1 MRRVQAAVLQAAVL
15 LACCGSV
22 VFAAVAAD
30 ATQEIDG
37 LIGAL
42 GRSGCEF
49 ERNGRWHDAKR
60 AQAHLQRKYEWLKKR
75 DLVGT
80 AEQFIERAASQ
91 SSVSGKPYRV
101 RCPDRPVVDS
111 ATWFRGVLQR
121 LRAND
126 PSRGKR

>member
-1 MRRVQAAVLQAAVL
+1 MVL
-15 LACCGSV
+15 LGCCGSV

-30 ATQEIDG
+30 PAREIGD

-42 GRSGCEF
+42 GHSGCEF
-49 ERNGRWHDAKR
+49 ERNGSWHDAQR
-60 AQAHLQRKYEWLKKR
+60 AQAHLQRKYEWLRKR
-75 DLVGT
+75 DLAGP
-80 AEQFIERAASQ
+80 AEQFIDRAASR

-101 RCPDRPVVDS
+101 RCPGKPVVDS